1 MVYNHYVRLV
11 CDLGIAKEGAGGVRR
26 KQEIKIC

>member
-11 CDLGIAKEGAGGVRR
+11 CDLGIAKEGTGGVIR
-26 KQEIKIC
+26 KIGN